1 MHEKRWQDWLMLA
14 LGIWLFVSPLYLG
27 YVDIPQAA
35 WNAYVV
41 GVGLIVFSIVAI
53 ARPALWGEW
62 INLVLG
68 VWLIIA
74 PFVMPHESEAARWNH
89 LIVGILVVAD
99 ALLAVWMQPA
109 QQPRHW
115 FLSGRGRS

>member
-1 MHEKRWQDWLMLA
+1 MREKRWQDWVMLV
-14 LGIWLFVSPLYLG
+14 LGVWLLFSPFILG
-27 YVDIPQAA
+27 YAGAQAA
-35 WNAYVV
+35 WTAYVV
-41 GVGLIVFSIVAI
+41 GIGLIAFSLVAI
-53 ARPALWGEW
+53 LRPALWGEW

-68 VWLIIA
+68 VWLILA
-74 PFVMPHESEAARWNH
+74 PFLMLHPSGAARWNH

-115 FLSGRGRS
+115 FLSGRGR